1 MEMSV
6 LVRSRESH
14 SSREGFGCSTFA
26 DEGDG
31 TEGSE
36 EVGVFDA
43 IDEIDVCTK
52 KMEPYQFR
60 ARGVIGR
67 QSPTY
72 DQEDLLNSRISR
84 SLRRKS
90 EKREPYLRSIRL
102 LDRSE
107 QRRGSLSVC
116 RMIVRDPCCPQS
128 IV

>member
-43 IDEIDVCTK
+43 VDEIDVCTRKMARYQSRSREVIDTNRPRTPK
-52 KMEPYQFR
+52 KTCWTRESAQVGNER
-60 ARGVIGR
+60 ARR
-67 QSPTY
+67 ESLTCAQSDCWTVQSS
-72 DQEDLLNSRISR
+72 DEDL
-84 SLRRKS
+84 
-90 EKREPYLRSIRL
+90 
-102 LDRSE
+102 
-107 QRRGSLSVC
+107 
-116 RMIVRDPCCPQS
+116 
-128 IV
+128 